1 MTTTHSDIWLLV
13 DSSGSM
19 AEGQKLLQARGVVRE
34 IEQMVRL
41 GYLQPGQIHLC
52 SICTAGVKD
61 IPWSPDDDYP
71 SCLLSAEGSFAG
83 TALVEYIRSS
93 EGRIAVATV
102 GFWRTAVINE
112 VKEAVARKTPGRV
125 RIIKLGSSAAYLHGD
140 CVYNAE
146 SIWEALD
153 GWKVK

>member
-13 DSSGSM
+13 DASGSM

-41 GYLQPGQIHLC
+41 GYLQPGRIHLC
-52 SICTAGVKD
+52 SICADGVKE
-61 IPWSPDDDYP
+61 IPWAPDDDYP
-71 SCLLSAEGSFAG
+71 TCLLSAEGSFAG
-83 TALVEYIRSS
+83 TALVEFIRNS
-93 EGRIAVATV
+93 EERIVVVTD
-102 GFWRTAVINE
+102 GFWRTSVINE
-112 VKEAVARKTPGRV
+112 VKEVVAGKNPGRV

-140 CVYNAE
+140 CVYSAE
-146 SIWEALD
+146 ASWEALD